1 MLVTGFA
8 VLLHLFWRTFHAKC
22 WRATAPAVRPAEVSD
37 LLFSLWSWLKV
48 QVSKLVHTPPHLP
61 SALGEESLHLVC
73 VKALF
78 SKYEAG
84 TRLSTG
90 ILPTTLTGID
100 NMCALRAAIDNSTRW
115 LQTAPSVFCV

>member
-61 SALGEESLHLVC
+61 SADE